1 MKPFKETTEMSSP
14 RIVGFCCKNALN
26 SLSGQWDMSGNRRLS
41 LEPAI
46 RIVQLPCSSK
56 VETLGII
63 KTFESGADGIFV
75 LGCPEKK
82 CHLLDG
88 NYRARK
94 VVNYTKE
101 LLDEIGIGSARLEMF
116 QLETPE
122 GQHIDEI
129 INSMTKRIESL
140 SSNPVN

>member
-26 SLSGQWDMSGNRRLS
+26 SLGGQWDMSGNRRLS

-63 KTFESGADGIFV
+63 KAFESGADAIFV
-75 LGCPEKK
+75 LGCPPKK

-88 NYRARK
+88 NDRALK
-94 VVNYTKE
+94 VVKHTKG
-101 LLDEIGIGSARLEMF
+101 LLDEIGIGSFRLDMF
-116 QLETPE
+116 QLVTPE
-122 GQHIDEI
+122 AQHFDRI
-129 INSMTKRIESL
+129 INTMTKRIETL
-140 SSNPVN
+140 SHV

>member
-1 MKPFKETTEMSSP
+1 MKPFKETTEMPSP

-26 SLSGQWDMSGNRRLS
+26 SLSGQRDMSDNGWLS

-63 KTFESGADGIFV
+63 KAFESGADAIFV

-82 CHLLDG
+82 CHLLNG
-88 NYRARK
+88 NDRALK
-94 VVNYTKE
+94 VVNHTKG
-101 LLDEIGIGSARLEMF
+101 LLDEIGIERFRLDMF
-116 QLETPE
+116 QLVTPE
-122 GQHIDEI
+122 GQHFDRI
-129 INSMTKRIESL
+129 INTMTERIETL
-140 SSNPVN
+140 SHV